1 MGISNENKAVCDVCG
16 EARYSE
22 KKQSDFLK
30 ELKEDGWQGS
40 INRLKCDRC
49 AAGRR
54 PYHKKHG
61 RRAAGEEKNVNRA
74 ELIGN
79 LTRDP
84 VLKYSSNEKHT
95 AVCRFTIAVNE
106 GYGEKQKTSFI
117 SIVTFGTTAE
127 NCSKYLSKGRKV
139 AVSGRIQSG
148 SYEKDGRTVYTTD
161 VIAGEVE
168 FLSGGQQEQQS
179 AQQMPAPK
187 SEGQEPEAGTPAQ
200 EAPQDDALYNEGFFP
215 MDDED
220 IPF

>member
-30 ELKEDGWQGS
+30 ELKEKGWQGS

-49 AAGRR
+49 ASGRK
-54 PYHKKHG
+54 PYHNKHG
-61 RRAAGEEKNVNRA
+61 RQMAGEEKEVNRV

-84 VLKYSSNEKHT
+84 VLKYSSNEKRT

-139 AVSGRIQSG
+139 AVCGRIQSG

-161 VIAGEVE
+161 VIAGDVE

-179 AQQMPAPK
+179 AQQVPTPK
-187 SEGQEPEAGTPAQ
+187 SEESETGSPAPE
-200 EAPQDDALYNEGFFP
+200 EPQDDELYNEGFFP